1 MKCTRR
7 ILPIFLGLFF
17 FSTAFG
23 ADTYSIDP
31 AHSSI
36 GFSVRHM
43 VISNVKG
50 RFTDF
55 SGTLIYDEK
64 DLSKSSVEITIKAAS
79 INTDVKQRD
88 DHLRSGD
95 FFDVA
100 KYPDI
105 TFKSTRVDKKGE
117 AYVAIGILTM
127 HGVAKEVA
135 IAFKIGGKARDG
147 SGATHLG
154 AEGTLKVNRQDY
166 GVAWNRTLDD
176 GGLMVGNDVQLE
188 LNIEAVKK

>member
-1 MKCTRR
+1 MKRLR
-7 ILPIFLGLFF
+7 PFLAIIVGLLL
-17 FSTAFG
+17 AGLALG

-36 GFSVRHM
+36 TFTVRHM

-55 SGTLIYDEK
+55 SGTLVYDEQ
-64 DLSKSSVEITIKAAS
+64 DLTKSSVEIIIKAGS

-105 TFKSTRVDKKGE
+105 TFKSTRIEKKGE
-117 AYVAIGILTM
+117 VNVAIGTLTM
-127 HGVAKEVA
+127 HGVSKEVA
-135 IAFKIGGKARDG
+135 IAFKIGGKAKDG
-147 SGATHLG
+147 SGVTHLG
-154 AEGTLKVNRQDY
+154 AEGRFQINRQDY
-166 GVAWNRTLDD
+166 GVAWNRTLDN
-176 GGLMVGNDVQLE
+176 GGLMVGNDVQME